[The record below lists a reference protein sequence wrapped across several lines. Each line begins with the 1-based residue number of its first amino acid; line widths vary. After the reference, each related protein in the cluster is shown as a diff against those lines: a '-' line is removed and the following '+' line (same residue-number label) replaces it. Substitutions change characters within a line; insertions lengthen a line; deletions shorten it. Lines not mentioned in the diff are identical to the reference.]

1 MKKILILLAVAGV
14 VPHAQASCG
23 SLMCELNPAWDTQ
36 SLTHE
41 HGLRMDLRY
50 AYAKADVLRA
60 GSNKITPPPL
70 TGSGD
75 EIENMRT
82 INQALTA
89 DLDYA
94 INREW
99 SVAVQA
105 PLVSR
110 DHAHTVDNLPPDV
123 EQAKYSALGDVRVSA
138 KYRFM
143 AADHHS
149 GGGLRFGLKLPSGGT
164 DKEMAPGTPMEA
176 SLQPGSGSTDLI
188 LGGYTWWTRP
198 GSHWSGLAQLQVQQ
212 AIAERNDY
220 RPGTSIS
227 LDLGANYAI
236 SERVA
241 GLLQLSFLHRARDHG
256 GNADPLGSS
265 GGHAV
270 FLSPGLSVTV
280 APGTHVYGFVQLPI
294 RQYVNGEQ
302 LTPRWSATLG
312 VGFDL

>member
-1 MKKILILLAVAGV
+1 
-14 VPHAQASCG
+14 
-23 SLMCELNPAWDTQ
+23 
-36 SLTHE
+36 
-41 HGLRMDLRY
+41 
-50 AYAKADVLRA
+50 
-60 GSNKITPPPL
+60 
-70 TGSGD
+70 
-75 EIENMRT
+75 
-82 INQALTA
+82 
-89 DLDYA
+89 
-94 INREW
+94 
-99 SVAVQA
+99 VAVQA

-149 GGGLRFGLKLPSGGT
+149 GGGLRFGLKLPSGST

-176 SLQPGSGSTDLI
+176 SLQPGTGSTDLI
-188 LGGYTWWTRP
+188 LTGYTGWTRP
-198 GSHWSGLAQLQVQQ
+198 DSHWSSLAQLQFQQ
-212 AIAERNDY
+212 VIADRNDY

-241 GLLQLSFLHRARDHG
+241 GLLQLSILQRARDHG
-256 GNADPLGSS
+256 GNADPLGNS

-294 RQYVNGEQ
+294 RQ
-302 LTPRWSATLG
+302 
-312 VGFDL
+312 